1 MNQAPQ
7 NMDHLNETMLYK
19 APGPHEIH
27 GGHFDYVIVPEADI
41 EEAKA
46 QGWHL
51 TTQDARAA
59 HDQQK
64 ADEHQRIMQKMEQET
79 AITAPPPPLPVPAA
93 ALDPA
98 YSIDGM
104 TLHPL
109 EHIPQSIVMPAIVP
123 APAPVSIEQS
133 TQLTQQEETAPVTYD
148 EMKTKAKQLG
158 LEFQGNISKAALL
171 AMINAKLAEQV

>member
-19 APGPHEIH
+19 CPGPHEFH

-51 TTQDARAA
+51 TTDEARAA
-59 HDQQK
+59 RE
-64 ADEHQRIMQKMEQET
+64 A

-93 ALDPA
+93 DLNPVPA
-98 YSIDGM
+98 PIVAARV
-104 TLHPL
+104 L
-109 EHIPQSIVMPAIVP
+109 EAPPP
-123 APAPVSIEQS
+123 APAPIEQS
-133 TQLTQQEETAPVTYD
+133 TQLTPKEETAPATYD
-148 EMKTKAKQLG
+148 EMKTKATQLG
-158 LEFQGNISKAALL
+158 LEFPGNISKAALL
-171 AMINAKLAEQV
+171 AMITAKLAEQV